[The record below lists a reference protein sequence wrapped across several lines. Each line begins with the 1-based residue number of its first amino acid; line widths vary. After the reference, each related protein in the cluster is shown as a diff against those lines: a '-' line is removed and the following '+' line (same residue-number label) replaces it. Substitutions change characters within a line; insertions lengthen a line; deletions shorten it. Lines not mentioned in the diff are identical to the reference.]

1 MRYFISVFIFLIVAT
16 LSIAGLRGRKS
27 AKPPLEVFND
37 MDRQYKYLPQAASP
51 FFADGRA
58 DRPVVPGTVPL
69 GSFQEDTYFVTGKD
83 GVEFGRG
90 FPVSIDHQLLELG
103 REKYDIFCAVCH
115 GTTGDGNGI
124 TKSYGMVATPT
135 YHVDRL
141 RGLAEG
147 EIFDTI
153 TNGKNNMGPYGAK
166 MSYEE
171 RWAVIAYLRALQL
184 AQNATPEDVPSASR
198 KELGL

>member
-1 MRYFISVFIFLIVAT
+1 M
-16 LSIAGLRGRKS
+16 
-27 AKPPLEVFND
+27 
-37 MDRQYKYLPQAASP
+37 
-51 FFADGRA
+51 
-58 DRPVVPGTVPL
+58 
-69 GSFQEDTYFVTGKD
+69 
-83 GVEFGRG
+83 
-90 FPVSIDHQLLELG
+90 SIDHQLLELG

-115 GTTGDGNGI
+115 GATGDGNGI

-166 MSYEE
+166 LRYEE

-184 AQNATPEDVPSASR
+184 AQNATPDDVPHASR
-198 KELGL
+198 KDIGL